1 MAVPA
6 PSSSSSALSTVPSS
20 NLTPALFKRLHP
32 KPYLER
38 FVNEG
43 VRPDG
48 RPVGAQAGDQ
58 DVWRD
63 ASINNGSVST
73 APSSALVRLGK
84 TSLVCGVTLEIAP
97 PELSRPNEGF
107 IVPNVDLSP
116 LCSPLFRPGP
126 PADEAQVLSSR
137 LREVLLASNILPI
150 SSLVIEPGKAV
161 WVVYL
166 DIVCLNYDGGVL
178 DAAVLAAVGA
188 LKNLTLPKA
197 TFDIDLNQ
205 AVCDRISETSPG
217 ERIPLGSEPY
227 SVSFGVFNGHVLP
240 DPTLF
245 ESQLC
250 TSEITV
256 VLAAPSAS
264 SPSSLAK
271 APLVSVY
278 QAGAPLENGM
288 ETLKECI
295 GLARRRAA
303 ELRKMVAQ

>member
-1 MAVPA
+1 MATATVPA
-6 PSSSSSALSTVPSS
+6 PAAS

-32 KPYLER
+32 KPFLER
-38 FVNEG
+38 FVGEG

-48 RPVGAQAGDQ
+48 RPVGPQANEQ

-63 ASINNGSVST
+63 ASVNIGSVST

-107 IVPNVDLSP
+107 IIPNVDLSP

-137 LREVLLASNILPI
+137 LRDVLLASNIIPL

-166 DIVCLNYDGGVL
+166 DVVCLNYDGGIL

-188 LKNLTLPKA
+188 LKNLTLPA
-197 TFDIDLNQ
+197 AIFDVDENR
-205 AVCDRISETSPG
+205 AVCERNSESSPG
-217 ERIPLGSEPY
+217 SRIPLGGEPY
-227 SVSFGVFNGHVLP
+227 SVSFGVFNGHILP

-256 VLAAPSAS
+256 VLSAASDS
-264 SPSSLAK
+264 SSTSLTK
-271 APLVSVY
+271 APLANIY
-278 QAGAPLENGM
+278 QAGAPLENGR
-288 ETLKECI
+288 ETLKDCI
-295 GLARRRAA
+295 RMARTRAA
-303 ELRKMVAQ
+303 ELRHLL

>member
-1 MAVPA
+1 M
-6 PSSSSSALSTVPSS
+6 TVPTAAS

-38 FVNEG
+38 FVGEG

-48 RPVGAQAGDQ
+48 RPLGAQARED

-63 ASINNGSVST
+63 ASVNIGSVST

-97 PELSRPNEGF
+97 PDLARPNEGF
-107 IVPNVDLSP
+107 IIPNVDLSP
-116 LCSPLFRPGP
+116 LCSPIFRPGP
-126 PADEAQVLSSR
+126 PADEAQVLSAR
-137 LREVLLASNILPI
+137 LRDVLLASNVLPL

-166 DIVCLNYDGGVL
+166 DVVCLNYDGGIL

-188 LKNLTLPKA
+188 LRNLTLPKA
-197 TFDIDLNQ
+197 EFDVDDQQ
-205 AVCDRISETSPG
+205 AVCERISETSPG
-217 ERIPLGSEPY
+217 TRIPLAAEPY
-227 SVSFGVFNGHVLP
+227 SVTFGVFQGQLLP

-256 VLAAPSAS
+256 VLSAPSDAS
-264 SPSSLAK
+264 PTSLK
-271 APLVSVY
+271 SAPLVNIY
-278 QAGAPLENGM
+278 QAGASLENGRV
-288 ETLKECI
+288 TLKECI
-295 GLARRRAA
+295 RLARRRAA
-303 ELRKMVAQ
+303 DLRKVLG

>member
-6 PSSSSSALSTVPSS
+6 LSASSPVSASSS
-20 NLTPALFKRLHP
+20 LTPALFKRLHP
-32 KPYLER
+32 LPYLSR
-38 FVNEG
+38 FLNEG

-48 RPVGAQAGDQ
+48 RPLGAQANEQ
-58 DVWRD
+58 DVWRE
-63 ASINNGSVST
+63 ASVNIGSVST

-97 PELSRPNEGF
+97 PDLARPNEGF

-126 PADEAQVLSSR
+126 PADGAQVLSAR
-137 LREVLLASNILPI
+137 LRDVLLASNVLPL

-166 DIVCLNYDGGVL
+166 DVVCLNYDGGIL
-178 DAAVLAAVGA
+178 DAAVLSAVGA
-188 LKNLTLPKA
+188 LKNLTLPTA
-197 TFDIDLNQ
+197 TWDIDANQ
-205 AVCDRISETSPG
+205 AVCEPITETSPG
-217 ERIPLGSEPY
+217 VRIPLAAEPY
-227 SVSFGVFNGHVLP
+227 SISFGVFNNHLLL

-256 VLAAPSAS
+256 VLSALPDSPSA
-264 SPSSLAK
+264 SLAK
-271 APLVSVY
+271 ALLVSIY
-278 QAGAPLENGM
+278 QAGAPLENGR
-288 ETLKECI
+288 EALKECI
-295 GLARRRAA
+295 KLARKRAV
-303 ELRKMVAQ
+303 ELRSTLG

>member
-6 PSSSSSALSTVPSS
+6 AS

-38 FVNEG
+38 FVGEG
-43 VRPDG
+43 LRPDG
-48 RPVGAQAGDQ
+48 RPTGAQAKENDA
-58 DVWRD
+58 WRD
-63 ASINNGSVST
+63 VSVNIGSVST

-84 TSLVCGVTLEIAP
+84 TSLVCGITLEIAP

-137 LREVLLASNILPI
+137 LRDVLLASNIIPP
-150 SSLVIEPGKAV
+150 SSLAIEPGKAV
-161 WVVYL
+161 WAVYL
-166 DIVCLNYDGGVL
+166 DIVCLNYDGGIL
-178 DAAVLAAVGA
+178 DAAVLASVAA
-188 LKNLTLPKA
+188 LKKLVLPQA
-197 TFDIDLNQ
+197 TFDVDENRAICER
-205 AVCDRISETSPG
+205 VSETSPG
-217 ERIPLGSEPY
+217 QRIPFGGEPY
-227 SVSFGVFNGHVLP
+227 SVSFGIFNGHVLP

-250 TSEITV
+250 TSEVTV
-256 VLAAPSAS
+256 VLSAPTDSPSAS
-264 SPSSLAK
+264 FSR
-271 APLVSVY
+271 APLVTIY
-278 QAGAPLENGM
+278 QAGAPLEHGR

-295 GLARRRAA
+295 KLARRRAA
-303 ELRKMVAQ
+303 ELRGVLR